1 MKKHPKLEAI
11 KGVAVAVLAALVAA
25 KVIDPGL
32 SAALTGVIVAA
43 LGLVAAFAV
52 KPPKRQKKTVK
63 PKVYGG
69 SE

>member
-1 MKKHPKLEAI
+1 MKNPKIEAA
-11 KGVAVAVLAALVAA
+11 KGVVISVFAALVAA
-25 KVIDPGL
+25 KIIDPGL